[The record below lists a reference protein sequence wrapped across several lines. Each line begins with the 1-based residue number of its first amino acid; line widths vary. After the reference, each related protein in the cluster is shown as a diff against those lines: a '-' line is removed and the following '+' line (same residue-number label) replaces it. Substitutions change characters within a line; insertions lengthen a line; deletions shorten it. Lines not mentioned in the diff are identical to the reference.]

1 MALTIYGLAT
11 SRALR
16 VMWTAKEL
24 GLDFKHVPTDFSGGT
39 RTPEF
44 LKINPNGHVPAIDDD
59 GVILWE
65 SLACNLYLVKKHGG
79 PLLPKTVADE
89 GRVLQWSFWVM
100 TEAEMAALTILF
112 KRLNMPEATDAAVA
126 AATEK
131 LTGAL
136 KVLDGALAGK
146 DYLLGADFTIADLN
160 VACVL
165 AWLQMAK
172 FDLSAVPNVAGWL
185 GRCLGR
191 PAYQAARSTK

>member
-1 MALTIYGLAT
+1 MALTIYGVAQ

-16 VMWTAKEL
+16 IIWAAKEL
-24 GLDFKHVPTDFSGGT
+24 GLDFKIEPITPAGT

-44 LKINPNGHVPAIDDD
+44 LKINPNGHIPAIDDG

-79 PLLPKTVADE
+79 ELQPKNIADE
-89 GRVLQWSFWVM
+89 GRALQWSFWAM
-100 TEAEMAALTILF
+100 TEAEGHALTILM
-112 KRLNMPEATDAAVA
+112 KRMNPAGTSDADVA

-131 LTGAL
+131 LGAAL

-146 DYLLGADFTIADLN
+146 DYLLGSGFSVADLN
-160 VACVL
+160 VAGVL

-172 FDLSAVPNVAGWL
+172 FDLSGVSNVAAWL
-185 GRCLGR
+185 GRCLER
-191 PAYQAARSTK
+191 PGFAAARGAK